1 MKNNFVMSK
10 LVANCSNHNY
20 NSLDCEMIPKSI
32 KTLVNDKVLFCKNH
46 KFVIAINKYE
56 EILF

>member
-1 MKNNFVMSK
+1 MIK

-20 NSLDCEMIPKSI
+20 NSLDCGMIPKSI
-32 KTLVNDKVLFCKNH
+32 KTLVNDEVLFCNNP
-46 KFVIAINKYE
+46 KFVIAINKFK

>member
-1 MKNNFVMSK
+1 MLK

-20 NSLDCEMIPKSI
+20 NSLDCGMIPKSI
-32 KTLVNDKVLFCKNH
+32 KILVNDKVLFCKNH

>member
-1 MKNNFVMSK
+1 MAK

-20 NSLDCEMIPKSI
+20 NSLDCGMIPKSI
-32 KTLVNDKVLFCKNH
+32 KILVNDKVLSSKNH
-46 KFVIAINKYE
+46 KFVIAVNKYE